1 MEYRDIH
8 GIMPKSHIWKFPAR
22 GSIKY
27 EKILNSD
34 YFKSDYKTPYRDSI
48 YFIRR
53 FFPDTPQQTVSY
65 HNMPITQEDIDDLS
79 KNHLTWKGKFN
90 Y

>member
-1 MEYRDIH
+1 M
-8 GIMPKSHIWKFPAR
+8 WKFPAR